1 MGAITQGVRRVFTPM
16 GVDPRTVY
24 LSLKGL
30 PAFWRNYRTIKTQ
43 LGREQAARPDPA
55 ANFPIARITP
65 YLADRYDSSGVARGH
80 YFHQDLLVARLIYEA
95 KPRRH
100 VDVGSRVDGFVAH
113 VAVFREIEAFDIRPL
128 ASNVPNLIFR
138 QADMSDSN
146 FTPPGLS
153 DSASCLHTLEHFGL
167 GRYGD
172 PVDVVA
178 YLRGWANLHKL
189 LEPGGTLYFST
200 PIGPQRIEFD
210 GQRVFGVPYLRDR
223 MMRPLYDIARVWYV
237 DDRGDLQGPV
247 SADGAEADRSFGCEY
262 GCGIFELKKKAR
274 EAVSVS

>member
-1 MGAITQGVRRVFTPM
+1 MGAITQGIRRLLNPV
-16 GVDPRTVY
+16 GVEPRTVY
-24 LSLKGL
+24 LSLKAL
-30 PAFWRNYRTIKTQ
+30 PSFWRNYRTIRAQ
-43 LGREQAARPDPA
+43 LAREAPAQAGSSARFEID
-55 ANFPIARITP
+55 RITP
-65 YLADRYDSSGVARGH
+65 YLADRFDKSGVASGH

-113 VAVFREIEAFDIRPL
+113 VAVFREIEIFDIRPL
-128 ASNVPNLIFR
+128 VSRAPNLVFR
-138 QADMSDSN
+138 QADMSDEK

-172 PVDVVA
+172 PVDANA

-200 PIGPQRIEFD
+200 PIGTQRIEFD
-210 GQRVFGVPYLRDR
+210 GQRVFSVKYLRDG
-223 MMRPLYDIARVWYV
+223 MIRPWYDIARMWYV
-237 DDRGDLQGPV
+237 DDRGELHGPV
-247 SADGAEADRSFGCEY
+247 SPDGPEADRNFGGEH
-262 GCGIFELKKKAR
+262 GCGIFELKKRA
-274 EAVSVS
+274 